1 MPLPAP
7 VLLQDGA
14 APATGPAP
22 APANSIFSSMLVPVL
37 LCMAVFYFMII
48 GPERKQRKKREE
60 MLRNIQK
67 GAKVM
72 TTGGIYGT
80 VSQVQDQV
88 VTLQVAEGVRMRF
101 ALSSIQNVVEEPAE
115 TAKPA

>member
-1 MPLPAP
+1 MPLPAL
-7 VLLQDGA
+7 VLLQEGT

-22 APANSIFSSMLVPVL
+22 APPNSIFGSMLVPVL

-60 MLRNIQK
+60 MLRGIQK

-72 TTGGIYGT
+72 TTGGLYGT
-80 VSQVQDQV
+80 VTQVQDQV

-101 ALSSIQNVVEEPAE
+101 ALSAIQNVVEESVEAE
-115 TAKPA
+115 KPA